1 MSAQDHPERTRSRL
15 GAGAVVVIVLVA
27 LAVTVAVGMVRSAG
41 APEVLAA
48 NPTLET
54 EEVSAADL
62 FVHVS
67 GAVADPGLYRL
78 AAGARVF
85 DAVAAAGGLVEG
97 ADAEAVN
104 LARPVTDGE
113 QVRVP
118 LVGETPA
125 AAEGTRAD
133 GRVDL
138 NTADAAAL
146 DELPRIGPA
155 IAERIIAWREANG
168 GFTSVDDL
176 LAVPGIGEKMLA
188 SLRDLVIV

>member
-1 MSAQDHPERTRSRL
+1 M
-15 GAGAVVVIVLVA
+15 LVA

-48 NPTLET
+48 SPVLET
-54 EEVSAADL
+54 EEVSAAEL

-125 AAEGTRAD
+125 ATEGTRAD

-168 GFTSVDDL
+168 RFTSVDDL

-188 SLRDLVIV
+188 ALRDLVIV